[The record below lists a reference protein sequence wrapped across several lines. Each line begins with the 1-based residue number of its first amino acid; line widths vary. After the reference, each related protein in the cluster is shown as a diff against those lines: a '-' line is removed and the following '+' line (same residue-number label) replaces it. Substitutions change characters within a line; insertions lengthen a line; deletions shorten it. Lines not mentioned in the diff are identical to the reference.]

1 MTRERIIARAILAVA
16 ALLAS
21 LTVVAW
27 RQSAARAVL
36 AELDAA
42 ERELAELSETRS
54 ELARVLDAMEARPW
68 VAAEAGRRLGM
79 RAPAEH
85 ELVITSG
92 DRR

>member
-1 MTRERIIARAILAVA
+1 MTRKRIIARAILAVVA
-16 ALLAS
+16 VLAS

-36 AELDAA
+36 AELDAV
-42 ERELAELSETRS
+42 ERELAELAETRA
-54 ELARVLDAMEARPW
+54 ELERAVNAMEARPW

-79 RAPAEH
+79 RPPTED